1 MAVGGWPGGIEPCA
15 ANLRVN
21 SDGTLSL
28 SLGSVDISGTNTT
41 MAMIAAEV
49 FDLPLDK
56 VKIVSSNTDSAPYTG
71 MSGGS
76 KITYTLGPAVRAA
89 AESARDQVL
98 AIAATELEASPD
110 DLEMRN
116 GIVSVKGAPDR
127 NISLGQVA
135 GLSMT
140 FGGKYEPVYG
150 NGKSA
155 VQDRAP
161 GFSGQMVKA
170 YVDPDSGE
178 VELRKVF
185 IAQDVGTALNPALVD
200 GQIMGGATQ
209 GIGWALHEGLIYD
222 DNGQPLNPSFMD
234 YSLPQADQVPELEVK
249 LIELPSKAAPFG
261 AKGVGEPPVIPTAA
275 AVANAI
281 VDASGARV
289 TTLPITAQ
297 RVQQAMNGKG

>member
-1 MAVGGWPGGIEPCA
+1 MP
-15 ANLRVN
+15 
-21 SDGTLSL
+21 
-28 SLGSVDISGTNTT
+28 
-41 MAMIAAEV
+41 
-49 FDLPLDK
+49 
-56 VKIVSSNTDSAPYTG
+56 
-71 MSGGS
+71 
-76 KITYTLGPAVRAA
+76 
-89 AESARDQVL
+89 
-98 AIAATELEASPD
+98 
-110 DLEMRN
+110 N
-116 GIVSVKGAPDR
+116 GIISVKGAPDR

-249 LIELPSKAAPFG
+249 LIELPSKAGPFG